1 MSKLKKL
8 LAVLM
13 CALMAFSVVG
23 CGGSGSGGPVDPDPV
38 PNPGQNPDSDLV
50 YTGNETE
57 VYMEGYEAGVNLDW
71 ARAIAKQYEK
81 EHANDS
87 YEEGKK
93 GLKIDVKGQNDT
105 DTSTLL
111 NNEVHLYL
119 SAYNSD
125 TGNKLGQQ
133 GIALNINDVVTGQAP
148 AGSGYN
154 WTWEEEVNGV
164 MTTRTIEDLI
174 MPDYRR
180 NLTAN
185 DGNYYALPSF
195 GIRTGLTYDANTF
208 REYGFYF
215 AHPDIITE
223 ANIRSNSNPDGI
235 VIKYNSTY
243 GTGYFCASDP
253 DTYDLVDGFKL
264 HWGRDGVY
272 GTADDGLPTSVQDF
286 LIMCD
291 YMMNEQVYPLASYHG
306 GNQAKA
312 GELIYTFW
320 ARYCR
325 RFSRFRLFNPCNSRF
340 KRFRLSYAYH

>member
-180 NLTAN
+180 NLKAN

-235 VIKYNSTY
+235 VIKYNANQKYT
-243 GTGYFCASDP
+243 T
-253 DTYDLVDGFKL
+253 
-264 HWGRDGVY
+264 
-272 GTADDGLPTSVQDF
+272 DGLSDAIFRTVCSRAGVAVQ
-286 LIMCD
+286 
-291 YMMNEQVYPLASYHG
+291 
-306 GNQAKA
+306 
-312 GELIYTFW
+312 T
-320 ARYCR
+320 YC
-325 RFSRFRLFNPCNSRF
+325 
-340 KRFRLSYAYH
+340 